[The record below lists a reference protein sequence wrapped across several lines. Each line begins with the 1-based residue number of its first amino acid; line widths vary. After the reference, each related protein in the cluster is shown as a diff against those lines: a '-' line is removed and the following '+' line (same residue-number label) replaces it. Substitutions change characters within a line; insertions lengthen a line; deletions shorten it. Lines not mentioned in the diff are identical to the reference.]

1 VSWKRTALVA
11 LVFVLLVAVYI
22 WDHQRVERRKSQ
34 EEEEKRIFPWK
45 AEDLTE
51 VILERPQGRLRL
63 ARGDKEDWSLLEPVS
78 AKADREELSKLLDG
92 LLGAKKDRT
101 IADEPSDLEAYGLSQ
116 PSYTLTLK
124 GKTPPHERTLLLGAK
139 NPTEVYHYAKIQG
152 EKRVFLV
159 SDVVRR
165 DAEKPLLDLRDK
177 KVLGFEPRDVERLT
191 IEAGGQR
198 VTLRKEGEKD
208 WRIEGPETLKADSEA
223 VESLLFRLS
232 RLRAVEFEDDPE
244 DLRSKGMDPPQ
255 KKLSLKLKDTSEEQT
270 MLLGLEVE
278 QGSTDGRKKRVWA
291 RVEGQNPLVQIES
304 SQLGEIPSEADGWRS
319 KVLMA
324 FERDKVEKVVLRTP
338 SRRLQLR
345 KLAEGA
351 WEMEEPERLPADSVK
366 VSDLLWTIK
375 DSRVERFPK
384 REELGAI
391 EWGESVL
398 EANVWLQ
405 GREEP
410 LRLEV
415 GPESPGGGRYAK
427 AQEQEGTV
435 VVSSKLVEELDRFT
449 PWELREK
456 RFVGL
461 DVSKVKRFLARWEG
475 KEMEVVRKGE
485 HDWEL
490 LKPQKE
496 PVEGFKATSLLWTIR
511 EARFEE
517 PPREGGEDL
526 ELGSHPPKFELLA
539 FGEGKE
545 PVVRFVIGGEI
556 PDKSGSYLSWCDPA
570 HRAYVVGGKL
580 LEEIKRDIKALVPS
594 FVEGR

>member
-1 VSWKRTALVA
+1 MSWKRTALVA
-11 LVFVLLVAVYI
+11 LVFTLLLGLYI
-22 WDHQRVERRKSQ
+22 WDHQRVEKRKSQ
-34 EEEEKRIFPWK
+34 EQEEKRIFPWK
-45 AEDLTE
+45 GEDVTE

-63 ARGDKEDWSLLEPVS
+63 AREDRDEWSLLEPVS

-92 LLGAKKDRT
+92 LLGAKKDRR
-101 IADEPSDLEAYGLSQ
+101 IADEPSDLETYGLSQ
-116 PSYTLTLK
+116 PSYVLTLK
-124 GKTPPHERTLLLGAK
+124 AKTPPHERTLLLGAK

-152 EKRVFLV
+152 EKGVFLV

-165 DAEKPLLDLRDK
+165 DAEKPLLELRDK
-177 KVLGFEPRDVERLT
+177 KILRFEPRDVERVT
-191 IEAGGQR
+191 IEGLGQR
-198 VTLRKEGEKD
+198 VILRKEGEKD
-208 WRIEGPETLKADSEA
+208 WKIDGAETLKADSEA

-232 RLRAVEFEDDPE
+232 RLRAVDFEDAPG
-244 DLRSKGMDPPQ
+244 DLQSKGMEPPQ
-255 KKLSLKLKDTSEEQT
+255 KKVSLGLKEAPQEQT
-270 MLLGLEVE
+270 MLLGFEVE
-278 QGSTDGRKKRVWA
+278 QGTTDGRKKRVWA
-291 RVEGQNPLVQIES
+291 RVEGQNPLIQIES
-304 SQLGEIPSEADGWRS
+304 SQLGEIPSDADGWRS
-319 KVLMA
+319 KVLLA
-324 FERDKVEKVVLRTP
+324 FERDKVEKVVLRTS
-338 SRRLQLR
+338 SRSLQLK

-366 VSDLLWTIK
+366 VSDLLWTLK
-375 DSRVERFPK
+375 DSRVDRFPK

-391 EWGESVL
+391 EWRESVL

-410 LRLEV
+410 LILEV

-427 AQEQEGTV
+427 AQEQEGAV
-435 VVSSKLVEELDRFT
+435 VVSSKLVEELERFT

-461 DVSKVKRFLARWEG
+461 EVSKVKRFLARWDG

-490 LKPQKE
+490 IKPQKE
-496 PVEGFKATSLLWTIR
+496 PVEAFKATSLLWTVR

-517 PPREGGEDL
+517 PPREKVQDL
-526 ELGSHPPKFELLA
+526 MVSSSLPKFELLA

-545 PVVRFVIGGEI
+545 PLVKFVIGGEI
-556 PDKSGSYLSWCDPA
+556 PDKPGSYLCWCDPA
-570 HRAYVVGGKL
+570 DRTYVVAGKL

-594 FVEGR
+594 FVEGK